1 MYVPKHNR
9 MEDRAALLAYM
20 RAYSFAALATAGAG
34 GLTATHLPFVIEEE
48 GGRITLLAH
57 MAKANPQWRDF
68 AAGADAL
75 VIFMQPH
82 AYVSPR
88 LYDSRQNVPTWN
100 YVAVHAYGRP
110 ELIEERAAKL
120 ELQRTLIRQHDA
132 GYLAQLAEL
141 PESYLDARLAAIVS
155 FSIAVTRIDARYKL
169 SQDKNPAERERVARE
184 LEASGEGVAAETA
197 RLMRKYNAMPDMHEA
212 NKVPP
217 AGEKT

>member
-9 MEDRAALLAYM
+9 LEDRAAPLAYM
-20 RAYSFAALATAGAG
+20 RAYSFAALATSGRG
-34 GLTATHLPFVIEEE
+34 GLMATHLPFVIEEE

-68 AAGADAL
+68 AAGAEAL

-110 ELIEERAAKL
+110 ALIEQRAAKI
-120 ELQRTLIRQHDA
+120 ELQKKLIRQHDA
-132 GYLAQLAEL
+132 GYLEQMAEL
-141 PESYLDARLAAIVS
+141 PDSYLDARLSAIVS
-155 FSIAVTRIDARYKL
+155 FSLAVTRIDARYKL
-169 SQDKNPAERERVARE
+169 SQDKNPAERERIARE
-184 LEASGEGVAAETA
+184 LEASGDSAAAETA
-197 RLMRKYNAMPDMHEA
+197 RLMREHNR
-212 NKVPP
+212 
-217 AGEKT
+217 

>member
-1 MYVPKHNR
+1 MYVPKINQL
-9 MEDRAALLAYM
+9 EDRAALLAYM
-20 RAYSFAALATAGAG
+20 RAYSFAALASSGPG
-34 GLTATHLPFVIEEE
+34 GLMATHLPFVIEDE

-68 AAGADAL
+68 AAGTEAL

-110 ELIEERAAKL
+110 VLIEKRAAKI
-120 ELQRTLIRQHDA
+120 ELQKKLIRQHDTA
-132 GYLAQLAEL
+132 YLAQMAEL

-155 FSIAVTRIDARYKL
+155 FSLAVTRIDARYKL
-169 SQDKNPAERERVARE
+169 SQDKNPAERERIARE
-184 LEASGEGVAAETA
+184 LAASGDGVAAETA
-197 RLMRKYNAMPDMHEA
+197 QLMREHKSN
-212 NKVPP
+212 
-217 AGEKT
+217 

>member
-1 MYVPKHNR
+1 MYVPKHNQQ
-9 MEDRAALLAYM
+9 EDRAALLAYM
-20 RAYSFAALATAGAG
+20 RAYSFAVLATSGSG

-68 AAGADAL
+68 APGTEAL
-75 VIFMQPH
+75 AIFMQPH

-110 ELIEERAAKL
+110 VLIEERAAKM
-120 ELQRTLIRQHDA
+120 ELQTKLIRLHDA
-132 GYLAQLAEL
+132 GYLAQMADL
-141 PESYLDARLAAIVS
+141 PETFLDAKIAAIVS

-169 SQDKNPAERERVARE
+169 SQDKNPAERERIARE
-184 LEASGEGVAAETA
+184 LEAGGDSVAADMA
-197 RLMRKYNAMPDMHEA
+197 RLMRKHNR
-212 NKVPP
+212 
-217 AGEKT
+217 

>member
-1 MYVPKHNR
+1 MYVPKHNQF
-9 MEDRAALLAYM
+9 EDRAALLAYM
-20 RAYSFAALATAGAG
+20 RAYSFAALATSGSG

-68 AAGADAL
+68 AAGGDAL

-110 ELIEERAAKL
+110 VPIEERAAKI
-120 ELQRTLIRQHDA
+120 ELQRKLIRQHDA
-132 GYLAQLAEL
+132 GYLTQMAEL
-141 PESYLDARLAAIVS
+141 SESYLDARLAAIVS
-155 FSIAVTRIDARYKL
+155 FSIAATRIDARYKL
-169 SQDKNPAERERVARE
+169 SQDKNPAERERIARE
-184 LEASGEGVAAETA
+184 LDASDDSVAAETA
-197 RLMRKYNAMPDMHEA
+197 RLMREHN
-212 NKVPP
+212 
-217 AGEKT
+217 G

>member
-1 MYVPKHNR
+1 MYVPRHNKV
-9 MEDRAALLAYM
+9 EDRAALLAYM
-20 RAYSFAALATAGAG
+20 RAYSFATLATAGGG

-68 AAGADAL
+68 AAEAEAL

-110 ELIEERAAKL
+110 VLIEERAAKF
-120 ELQRTLIRQHDA
+120 ELQQKLIRLHDP

-141 PESYLDARLAAIVS
+141 PASYVDAKLAAIVS
-155 FSIAVTRIDARYKL
+155 FSLIATRIDARFKL
-169 SQDKNPAERERVARE
+169 SQDKNPAERERIARA
-184 LEASGEGVAAETA
+184 LEASGDSAAADTA
-197 RLMRKYNAMPDMHEA
+197 QLMRGWGA
-212 NKVPP
+212 
-217 AGEKT
+217 

>member
-1 MYVPKHNR
+1 MYAPRINQI
-9 MEDRAALLAYM
+9 EDRAELLAYM
-20 RAYSFAALATAGAG
+20 RAYSFAALATSGPG

-68 AAGADAL
+68 AAGAEAL

-110 ELIEERAAKL
+110 VLIEERAAKI
-120 ELQRTLIRQHDA
+120 ELQQKLIRQHDA
-132 GYLAQLAEL
+132 GYLTQMAEL
-141 PESYLDARLAAIVS
+141 PDSYLDAKLAAIVS
-155 FSIAVTRIDARYKL
+155 FSLAATRIDARYKL
-169 SQDKNPAERERVARE
+169 SQDKNPAERERIARE
-184 LEASGEGVAAETA
+184 LEASGDSVAAETA
-197 RLMRKYNAMPDMHEA
+197 RLMREHNR
-212 NKVPP
+212 
-217 AGEKT
+217 

>member
-1 MYVPKHNR
+1 MYVPKHNQL
-9 MEDRAALLAYM
+9 EDRAALLGYM
-20 RAYSFAALATAGAG
+20 RAYSFAALATSGPG
-34 GLTATHLPFVIEEE
+34 GLTATHLPFVIEDE

-68 AAGADAL
+68 AAGAEAL

-110 ELIEERAAKL
+110 VLIEERAAKL
-120 ELQRTLIRQHDA
+120 ELQQKLIRLHDPA
-132 GYLAQLAEL
+132 YLTQMAEL

-155 FSIAVTRIDARYKL
+155 FSLVATRIDARYKL
-169 SQDKNPAERERVARE
+169 SQDKNPAERERIARE

-197 RLMRKYNAMPDMHEA
+197 RLMRKHN
-212 NKVPP
+212 
-217 AGEKT
+217 

>member
-1 MYVPKHNR
+1 MKRKANAGMYVPKHNQL
-9 MEDRAALLAYM
+9 EDRAALLAYM
-20 RAYSFAALATAGAG
+20 RAYSFAALTTAGPA

-68 AAGADAL
+68 DAGHDAL

-110 ELIEERAAKL
+110 VLIEEREAKI
-120 ELQRTLIRQHDA
+120 ELQQAHPPARC
-132 GYLAQLAEL
+132 GYLTQMAEL
-141 PESYLDARLAAIVS
+141 PESYMDASSPPS
-155 FSIAVTRIDARYKL
+155 FPSPARDPDRCALQAVAGQESGRTRAHRARDL
-169 SQDKNPAERERVARE
+169 GGGGDS
-184 LEASGEGVAAETA
+184 VAAETA
-197 RLMRKYNAMPDMHEA
+197 RLMREQTI
-212 NKVPP
+212 VLRL
-217 AGEKT
+217 

>member
-1 MYVPKHNR
+1 MYVPRHNKV
-9 MEDRAALLAYM
+9 EDRAALLAYM
-20 RAYSFAALATAGAG
+20 RAYSFATLATAGGG

-68 AAGADAL
+68 AAEAEAL

-110 ELIEERAAKL
+110 VLIEERAAKF
-120 ELQRTLIRQHDA
+120 ELQQKLIRLHDP

-141 PESYLDARLAAIVS
+141 PASYVDAKLAAIVS
-155 FSIAVTRIDARYKL
+155 FSLIATRIDARFKL
-169 SQDKNPAERERVARE
+169 SQDKNPAERERIARA
-184 LEASGEGVAAETA
+184 LEAGGDSVAADTA
-197 RLMRKYNAMPDMHEA
+197 RLMREH
-212 NKVPP
+212 
-217 AGEKT
+217 